1 MPPDRNR
8 LLTVVDVLNVTGF
21 KSRTTLYRR
30 ARNGSFPSPCLS
42 IGAEPGTGI
51 GVQWGTMEI
60 GRNHAVG

>member
-1 MPPDRNR
+1 
-8 LLTVVDVLNVTGF
+8 V
-21 KSRTTLYRR
+21 
-30 ARNGSFPSPCLS
+30 S